1 MDIKR
6 TIDID
11 ATADTVWSIM
21 ADVERWPEWTASIK
35 DVQRLDSSPFG
46 LGSRV
51 KIQQP
56 RLPTAEWTVTQLEP
70 QRFFAWTNVSTGL
83 KSVGGHGVERTGPHS
98 SRVTLSVDWSGWL
111 APLIRLVYGRLSRGY
126 VDMEAEGLK
135 RRAESASTAS
145 ATR

>member
-21 ADVERWPEWTASIK
+21 ADVERWPEWTESIK
-35 DVQRLDSSPFG
+35 DVQRLDKSQFG

-51 KIQQP
+51 RIQQP
-56 RLPTAEWTVTQLEP
+56 RLPTAEWTVTELEP
-70 QRFFAWTNVSTGL
+70 QRYFAWTNVSTGL
-83 KSVGGHGVERTGPHS
+83 KSVGGHRVESTGPRS
-98 SRVTLSVDWSGWL
+98 ARVILSVDWSGWL
-111 APLIRLVYGRLSRGY
+111 APLVRLVYGKLSRGY

-135 RRAESASTAS
+135 HRAEAASTESVA
-145 ATR
+145 R

>member
-1 MDIKR
+1 MDIVR

-11 ATADTVWSIM
+11 ATADTVWSLM
-21 ADVERWPEWTASIK
+21 TDVERWPEWTASIK
-35 DVQRLDSSPFG
+35 DLQRLDKSQFG

-51 KIQQP
+51 RIQQP

-70 QRFFAWTNVSTGL
+70 QRYFAWTNVSTGL
-83 KSVGGHGVERTGPHS
+83 TSVGGHRVESTGPRS

-111 APLIRLVYGRLSRGY
+111 APLIRLVYGKLSRRY

-135 RRAESASTAS
+135 RRAEAAGTEKV
-145 ATR
+145 TR